1 MSVPPPL
8 SLTHGRVFVDGNPVL
23 QDVDI
28 EVGAGEFVALLG
40 ANGSGKT
47 TLVRALLGLMP
58 LAAGDLSL
66 FGEPHSDFREWHRIG
81 YVPQRFSAASGVP
94 ASVSEVVLSG
104 RVARAARF
112 RPYGRAD
119 KAAVASAL
127 DEVGISDLA
136 RRPVA
141 RLSGGQQQ
149 RVLIARAL
157 AGEPDVL
164 VLDEPISSVDLEQ
177 QENFAHTLTRLA
189 GSGRAFLLVAHAL
202 GPLQRLVD
210 RAVVLQGGRVVYD
223 GRPFE
228 PTHEEMHIHPH
239 HPEPLQAHD
248 PFGGRGADT
257 P

>member
-1 MSVPPPL
+1 MALIRPF
-8 SLTHGRVFVDGNPVL
+8 SLTGGDVALDGSAVLRSIDVHVD
-23 QDVDI
+23 Q
-28 EVGAGEFVALLG
+28 GEFVALLG

-47 TLVRALLGLMP
+47 TLVRALLGLLP
-58 LAAGDLSL
+58 LASGELVV
-66 FGEPHSDFREWHRIG
+66 FGRPISSFSEWHRIG
-81 YVPQRFSAASGVP
+81 YVPQRFSAVSGVP
-94 ASVSEVVLSG
+94 ASVREVVQTG
-104 RVARAARF
+104 RVARSKRF

-119 KAAVASAL
+119 NEAVSAAL
-127 DEVGISDLA
+127 DEVGIGDLA
-136 RRPVA
+136 SRPVSA
-141 RLSGGQQQ
+141 LSGGQQQ

-164 VLDEPISSVDLEQ
+164 VLDEPVSSVDLEQ
-177 QENFAHTLTRLA
+177 QESFAATLTRLA
-189 GSGRAFLLVAHAL
+189 GSGRSFLLVAHAL

-248 PFGGRGADT
+248 PFGGQRGGA

>member
-1 MSVPPPL
+1 MSNSPPL
-8 SLTHGRVFVDGNPVL
+8 SLAHGRVSLDGNPVL
-23 QDVDI
+23 QDVDL
-28 EVGAGEFVALLG
+28 EVGEGEFVALLG

-47 TLVRALLGLMP
+47 TLVRALLGLAP
-58 LAAGDLSL
+58 LTSGDLRL
-66 FGEPHSDFREWHRIG
+66 FGQPHSTFREWHRIG

-94 ASVSEVVLSG
+94 ASVSEVVLTG

-119 KAAVASAL
+119 KLAVMSAL
-127 DEVGISDLA
+127 AEVGISDLA
-136 RRPVA
+136 KRPVS

-248 PFGGRGADT
+248 PFGGRGARA

>member
-1 MSVPPPL
+1 MTAAQPF
-8 SLTHGRVFVDGNPVL
+8 SLTGGDVSLEGRQVL
-23 QDVDI
+23 RGVNLDVN
-28 EVGAGEFVALLG
+28 EGEFVALLG

-47 TLVRALLGLMP
+47 TLVRTLVGLLP
-58 LAAGDLSL
+58 LTAGELRL
-66 FGEPHSDFREWHRIG
+66 FGEPLRSFHHWERIG

-94 ASVSEVVLSG
+94 ASVSEVVQTG
-104 RVARAARF
+104 RVARAKRF
-112 RPYGRAD
+112 RPYSSKDRQ
-119 KAAVASAL
+119 AVNDAL
-127 DEVGISDLA
+127 EEVGVADLA
-136 RRPVA
+136 DRPISA
-141 RLSGGQQQ
+141 LSGGQQQ

-177 QENFAHTLTRLA
+177 QESFADTLMGLA
-189 GSGRAFLLVAHAL
+189 GSGRSFLLVAHAL

-228 PTHEEMHIHPH
+228 PTHEEMHVHPH

-248 PFGGRGADT
+248 PFGGRRGGT

>member
-1 MSVPPPL
+1 MDNLKPFSL
-8 SLTHGRVFVDGNPVL
+8 SRGDVSLEGRPVL
-23 QDVDI
+23 REVDL
-28 EVGAGEFVALLG
+28 EVGAREFVALLG

-47 TLVRALLGLMP
+47 TLVRTLVGLLP
-58 LAAGDLSL
+58 LTAGELLL
-66 FGEPHSDFREWHRIG
+66 FGEPLRSFRHWERIG

-94 ASVSEVVLSG
+94 ASVSEVVLTG
-104 RVARAARF
+104 RVARARRF
-112 RPYGRAD
+112 RPYND
-119 KAAVASAL
+119 KDKKAVVDAL
-127 DEVGISDLA
+127 EEVGIADLA
-136 RRPVA
+136 QRSISA
-141 RLSGGQQQ
+141 LSGGQQQ

-177 QENFAHTLTRLA
+177 QESFAETLTGLA
-189 GSGRAFLLVAHAL
+189 GSGRSFLLVAHAL

-210 RAVVLQGGRVVYD
+210 RAIVLQGGRVVYD

-228 PTHEEMHIHPH
+228 PSHEEMHVHPH

-248 PFGGRGADT
+248 PFGGRRGGT